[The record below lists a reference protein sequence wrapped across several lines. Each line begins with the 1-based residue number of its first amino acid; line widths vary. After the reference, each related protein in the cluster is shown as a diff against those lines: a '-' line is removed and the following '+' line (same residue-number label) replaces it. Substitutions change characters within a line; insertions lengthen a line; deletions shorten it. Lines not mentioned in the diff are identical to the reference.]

1 MTTIYRSN
9 GKALSSILSLEGLD
23 TLDVGCGKG
32 ELVGYMTRKGARA
45 VGLEC
50 NPLQIEG
57 ARAERPEIVLREG
70 VGEAMPFDDASFD
83 LVVFMFSL
91 HHVPQTAM
99 AEALREAARV
109 LRPGGTLYVAEP
121 LCEGSG
127 FELHKPVD
135 DETVVRAAALDALH
149 SIPEGDLRTGDEMV
163 YETFYYYGDFEAFRE
178 ETCRIDPD
186 RKASFDAQENNLRA
200 LFDELGVAEEK
211 GIRFDQPVRVNLY
224 TKPAGEN
231 A

>member
-1 MTTIYRSN
+1 MTPHYRSN
-9 GKALSSILSLEGLD
+9 GKALSTIVGLD
-23 TLDVGCGKG
+23 GRNALDVGCGKG
-32 ELVGYMTRKGARA
+32 ELVSYMSKKGAKA

-50 NPLQIEG
+50 NPLQI
-57 ARAERPEIVLREG
+57 AAAKAERPDIDLREG
-70 VGEAMPFDDASFD
+70 VGEDMPFDDASFD

-91 HHVPQTAM
+91 HHVPQNAM
-99 AEALREAARV
+99 SAALLEAARV

-121 LCEGSG
+121 LCAGSG

-135 DETVVRAAALDALH
+135 DETVVRGAALEALH
-149 SIPEGDLRTGDEMV
+149 SVPGTALAAVEETV
-163 YETFYYYGDFEAFRE
+163 YETSYHYGNFDDFRE

-186 RKASFDAQENNLRA
+186 RTASFDAQESALRS

-211 GIRFDQPVRVNLY
+211 GIRFDQPVRVNLF
-224 TKPAGEN
+224 TKPAGE